1 MVRSGSIT
9 SRRESRVLVLQ
20 SLCEADIVPHE
31 VMDVLARL
39 VEESHVLEDVEQFS
53 SDLVSNVL
61 VNRVELDNIITSYAS
76 DWPLEQM
83 ALVDRNLLRMS
94 LAEILWGAEA
104 PQAAVINEAIE
115 LAKGFGSERSP
126 GFVNGVLGA
135 FLESRTENYELRITK
150 VVVT

>member
-9 SRRESRVLVLQ
+9 FRREARMLVLQ
-20 SLCEADIVPHE
+20 SLCEADIAAHE
-31 VMDVLARL
+31 VEDVLARL
-39 VEESHVLEDVEQFS
+39 VEENQILEDVEQFS

-94 LAEILWGAEA
+94 LAEILWGSDS
-104 PQAAVINEAIE
+104 PQAVVINEAIE
-115 LAKGFGSERSP
+115 LAKGFGADGSS

-135 FLESRTENYELRITK
+135 FLESRTEK
-150 VVVT
+150 

>member
-39 VEESHVLEDVEQFS
+39 VEENHILEDVEQFS

-83 ALVDRNLLRMS
+83 ALVDRNLIRMS
-94 LAEILWGAEA
+94 LAEILWGGEA

-135 FLESRTENYELRITK
+135 FLESRTGN
-150 VVVT
+150 

>member
-1 MVRSGSIT
+1 MVRYGSIT
-9 SRRESRVLVLQ
+9 SRREARVLVLQ
-20 SLCEADIVPHE
+20 SLCESDIVPHE
-31 VMDVLARL
+31 VMDVLDRL
-39 VEESHVLEDVEQFS
+39 VEENQISEDVEQFS
-53 SDLVSNVL
+53 SELVSNVL

-94 LAEILWGAEA
+94 LAEILWRGEA

-115 LAKGFGSERSP
+115 LAKGFGSEGSP

-135 FLESRTENYELRITK
+135 FLESRTGN
-150 VVVT
+150 

>member
-1 MVRSGSIT
+1 MVRYGSIT
-9 SRRESRVLVLQ
+9 SRREARVLVLQ
-20 SLCEADIVPHE
+20 SLCESDIVPHE
-31 VMDVLARL
+31 VMDVLDRL
-39 VEESHVLEDVEQFS
+39 VEENQISEDVEQFS
-53 SDLVSNVL
+53 SELVSNVL

-94 LAEILWGAEA
+94 LAEILWGGEA

-135 FLESRTENYELRITK
+135 FLESRTGN
-150 VVVT
+150 

>member
-1 MVRSGSIT
+1 MVRYGSIT
-9 SRRESRVLVLQ
+9 SRREARVLVLQ
-20 SLCEADIVPHE
+20 SLCESDIVPHE
-31 VMDVLARL
+31 VMDVLDRL
-39 VEESHVLEDVEQFS
+39 VEENQIPGDVEQFS
-53 SDLVSNVL
+53 SELVSNVL

-94 LAEILWGAEA
+94 LAEILWGGEA

-115 LAKGFGSERSP
+115 LAKGFGSEGSP

-135 FLESRTENYELRITK
+135 FLESRRGN
-150 VVVT
+150 

>member
-1 MVRSGSIT
+1 MVRYGPIT
-9 SRRESRVLVLQ
+9 SRREARVLVLQ
-20 SLCEADIVPHE
+20 SLCESDIVPHE
-31 VMDVLARL
+31 VMDVLDRL
-39 VEESHVLEDVEQFS
+39 VEENQISEDVEQFS
-53 SDLVSNVL
+53 SELVSNVL

-94 LAEILWGAEA
+94 LAEILWGGEA

-135 FLESRTENYELRITK
+135 FLESRTGN
-150 VVVT
+150 

>member
-39 VEESHVLEDVEQFS
+39 VEENNIQEDVEQFS
-53 SDLVSNVL
+53 TDLVLNVL

-94 LAEILWGAEA
+94 LAEILWGGEA

-135 FLESRTENYELRITK
+135 FLESRTVN
-150 VVVT
+150 

>member
-39 VEESHVLEDVEQFS
+39 VEENHILKDVEQFS

-94 LAEILWGAEA
+94 LAEILWGGEA

-135 FLESRTENYELRITK
+135 FLESRTGN
-150 VVVT
+150 

>member
-9 SRRESRVLVLQ
+9 FRREARMLVLQ
-20 SLCEADIVPHE
+20 SLCEADIAAHE
-31 VMDVLARL
+31 VEDVLARL
-39 VEESHVLEDVEQFS
+39 VEENQILEDVEQFS

-94 LAEILWGAEA
+94 LAEILWGSDS
-104 PQAAVINEAIE
+104 PQAVVINEAIE
-115 LAKGFGSERSP
+115 LAKGFGADGSP

-135 FLESRTENYELRITK
+135 FLESRTEN
-150 VVVT
+150 

>member
-9 SRRESRVLVLQ
+9 FRREARMLVLQ
-20 SLCEADIVPHE
+20 SLCEADIAAHE
-31 VMDVLARL
+31 VEDVLARL
-39 VEESHVLEDVEQFS
+39 VEENQILEDVEQFS

-94 LAEILWGAEA
+94 LAEILWGSDS
-104 PQAAVINEAIE
+104 PQAVVINEAIE
-115 LAKGFGSERSP
+115 LAKGFGADGSS

-135 FLESRTENYELRITK
+135 FLESRTEN
-150 VVVT
+150 

>member
-31 VMDVLARL
+31 VTDVLARL
-39 VEESHVLEDVEQFS
+39 VEENHILEDVEQFS

-94 LAEILWGAEA
+94 LAEILWGDEA

-135 FLESRTENYELRITK
+135 FLESRTGN
-150 VVVT
+150 

>member
-39 VEESHVLEDVEQFS
+39 VEENHILEDVEQFS

-83 ALVDRNLLRMS
+83 ALVDRNVLRMS
-94 LAEILWGAEA
+94 LAEILWGGEA

-135 FLESRTENYELRITK
+135 FLESRTGN
-150 VVVT
+150 

>member
-20 SLCEADIVPHE
+20 SLCEADIVPLE

-39 VEESHVLEDVEQFS
+39 VEENHILEDVEQFS

-94 LAEILWGAEA
+94 LAEILWGGEA

-135 FLESRTENYELRITK
+135 FLESRIGN
-150 VVVT
+150 

>member
-39 VEESHVLEDVEQFS
+39 VEENHILEEVERFS

-94 LAEILWGAEA
+94 LAEILWGGEA

-135 FLESRTENYELRITK
+135 FLESRTGN
-150 VVVT
+150 

>member
-39 VEESHVLEDVEQFS
+39 VEENHILEDVEQFS

-94 LAEILWGAEA
+94 LAEILWGGEA

-135 FLESRTENYELRITK
+135 FLESRTGN
-150 VVVT
+150 

>member
-39 VEESHVLEDVEQFS
+39 VEENHILEDVEQFS

-94 LAEILWGAEA
+94 LAEILWGGEA

-115 LAKGFGSERSP
+115 LAKGFGSERSA

-135 FLESRTENYELRITK
+135 FLESRTVN
-150 VVVT
+150 

>member
-20 SLCEADIVPHE
+20 SLCEADIVPHD

-39 VEESHVLEDVEQFS
+39 VEENHILEDVEQFS

-61 VNRVELDNIITSYAS
+61 VNRVELDNLITSYAS

-94 LAEILWGAEA
+94 LAEILWGGEA

-135 FLESRTENYELRITK
+135 FLESRTGN
-150 VVVT
+150 

>member
-39 VEESHVLEDVEQFS
+39 VEENHILEDVEQFS

-83 ALVDRNLLRMS
+83 ALVDRNVLRMS

-135 FLESRTENYELRITK
+135 FLESRTGN
-150 VVVT
+150 